1 MQMPGSYEV
10 VLLAGG
16 SAAEAARIWD
26 VGALNKALLP
36 IGGRPMFHY
45 VVDAW
50 RRAECM
56 TRLIVAGLPAATT
69 PEPEVDCEVIYL
81 SDRGSAVANVL
92 AALEVTRSG
101 GMVAFSSADIPLV
114 TPQAIV
120 HFLEA
125 CETSGASLC
134 YPIVERS
141 VMEAQFPGSGRTFRH
156 TLDGD
161 YCGGDIFGLAPEMA
175 RANLPFFQAL
185 SAGRK
190 SALALARALGP
201 GAMLRLLT
209 RRLRLSGLERRFSTI
224 LGAPC
229 KAIVSPYAEI
239 AMDVDKPHHFDV
251 VNQALTGGEWRAS

>member
-1 MQMPGSYEV
+1 MPGSYEV

-16 SAAEAARIWD
+16 AAAEAARILD
-26 VGALNKALLP
+26 VGAPNKALLP
-36 IGGRPMFHY
+36 IGDRPMFHY

-50 RRAECM
+50 RRAGCM
-56 TRLIVAGLPAATT
+56 QRLIVVGLPATVT
-69 PEPEVDCEVIYL
+69 PALEAGCEVLYL

-92 AALEVTRSG
+92 AALETTRSC
-101 GMVAFSSADIPLV
+101 GMVAFSSADIPLL
-114 TPQAIV
+114 TPRANTHIW
-120 HFLEA
+120 EA
-125 CETSGASLC
+125 CEASGASLC

-156 TLDGD
+156 TLDGA

-175 RANLPFFQAL
+175 RANLAFFQAL

-201 GAMLRLLT
+201 GVVLRLLT
-209 RRLRLSGLERRFSTI
+209 RRLRLSGLEQRFSAI

-229 KAIVSPYAEI
+229 KAIVSPYAEV
-239 AMDVDKPHHFDV
+239 AMDVDKPHHLEV
-251 VNQALTGGEWRAS
+251 VSQALAAGERRAG